1 MPSQNACTWVF
12 SIDVA
17 GACNGWTP
25 DEKLWN
31 AQTTLSG
38 RAAYWLDN
46 EEYTTWHQFAEAFV
60 HAFPPDVETA
70 LLAALSVK
78 QGWYE
83 HPQEYLVRILVT
95 VEQCDKYGLDIS
107 SLLLML
113 FLNGLCDHIKHR
125 AMNRLPGSL
134 VDAVKHADYNGHMYR
149 WQVPEAAERAGATAS
164 GDMQYEDAD
173 LRSFKCSK
181 PKKPRSSHHADKDA
195 RSVLAIFSTQ
205 ALQARIHD
213 LTNLAATYTE

>member
-1 MPSQNACTWVF
+1 M
-12 SIDVA
+12 
-17 GACNGWTP
+17 
-25 DEKLWN
+25 
-31 AQTTLSG
+31 
-38 RAAYWLDN
+38 
-46 EEYTTWHQFAEAFV
+46 

-181 PKKPRSSHHADKDA
+181 PLEEAQEQPSLLQRRQVCPCKLLYPSTSSQD
-195 RSVLAIFSTQ
+195 S
-205 ALQARIHD
+205 
-213 LTNLAATYTE
+213 